1 MPDPASADGATPVGG
16 APSAAGGRTSMLR
29 AAVRPRMLVMLAL
42 LVGAALVCG
51 RLGAW
56 QLDRAEVRGERAAA
70 EALAEAESAPVV
82 GLGTVLAPQTTFPG
96 ELVGRRVEVAGT
108 YDASGQLLV
117 VNREL
122 DGRPG
127 YLVLT
132 PLRVTDADPGGDGD
146 AAGTSGAGDTAG
158 TAGPVDGA
166 GAVLPV
172 VRGWVADPGD
182 AVVLEVPAGPVTV
195 TGYLQASE
203 DSGSAALPAGRTDSV
218 SSAELLGDWGGPIW
232 TGYMVLS
239 GSQPPQDDALVLL
252 PVPTRSGTGLNI
264 QNLAYAAQWWIFGGF
279 ALFLWW
285 RLVRDEAAG
294 DPFEGDPVD
303 PAGPADPTAAD
314 APLTTRADAASS

>member
-96 ELVGRRVEVAGT
+96 ELVGRRVEVVGT
-108 YDASGQLLV
+108 YDADRQLLV

-132 PLRVTDADPGGDGD
+132 PLRVTDADPGGGD
-146 AAGTSGAGDTAG
+146 AGGTRDPA
-158 TAGPVDGA
+158 VGA

-172 VRGWVADPGD
+172 VRGWVADPDD
-182 AVVLEVPAGPVTV
+182 AAVLAVPSGPVTV

-232 TGYMVLS
+232 TGYVVLS
-239 GSQPPQDDALVLL
+239 GSQPAQDESLVLL

-294 DPFEGDPVD
+294 
-303 PAGPADPTAAD
+303 
-314 APLTTRADAASS
+314 